1 MPIYG
6 AQVSVLPMLMVV
18 SMFIQQR
25 MMTGGAA
32 QQPQQKM
39 IQYFMTGF
47 FFLIFNSFPSGLNL
61 YYAVFNILSIAQ
73 QSYMGVGQ
81 LNSSTK

>member
-1 MPIYG
+1 MFLQQNMMSANNNDPHQKTIMYVMN
-6 AQVSVLPMLMVV
+6 AVFLVL
-18 SMFIQQR
+18 F
-25 MMTGGAA
+25 
-32 QQPQQKM
+32 
-39 IQYFMTGF
+39 Y
-47 FFLIFNSFPSGLNL
+47 SFPSGLNL